1 VAGAF
6 QFLASCIIFWPVRHH
21 SRILGLEEESVVL
34 SFRDVETLA
43 GATVG
48 RIIVMRIIMMVVQD
62 RV

>member
-1 VAGAF
+1 MYN
-6 QFLASCIIFWPVRHH
+6 FLAGKTRPNDVQSGGHH

-48 RIIVMRIIMMVVQD
+48 RITVMRIIMMVVQD
-62 RV
+62 QV